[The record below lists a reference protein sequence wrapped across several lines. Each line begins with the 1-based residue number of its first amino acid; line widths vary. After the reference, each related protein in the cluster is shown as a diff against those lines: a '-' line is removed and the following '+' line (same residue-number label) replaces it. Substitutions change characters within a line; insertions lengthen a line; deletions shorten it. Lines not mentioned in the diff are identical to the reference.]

1 MEIGNRVK
9 PSLYKVFCVLVALLG
24 PGEQKKPRDKG
35 GNYCRQ
41 YKKNGSST
49 HCLFFSGNAGSF
61 FSVTLKDL
69 DFPTEPI
76 ILKSRQIKTE
86 IIRVVER
93 FCSVWRRFF
102 PVKTGLLREQI

>member
-9 PSLYKVFCVLVALLG
+9 PSLYKVFCVLEALLG
-24 PGEQKKPRDKG
+24 LGEQKKPHDKD

-49 HCLFFSGNAGSF
+49 HCFFFGETAGSF

-69 DFPTEPI
+69 DFPTKSI
-76 ILKSRQIKTE
+76 ILKSHQIKT
-86 IIRVVER
+86 
-93 FCSVWRRFF
+93 
-102 PVKTGLLREQI
+102 GLT